1 MHYIFHDRGERET
14 LKPLSWTRPVADLRV
29 GIVTLREK
37 WSLRS
42 PGSTFSYRSEA
53 YLGGIFDLSQPEGDA
68 VRHVRGAAIATSALV
83 DAVHGLKPGQQ
94 LVDAQGEWLA
104 SHGAD
109 AAETLVFADSVRFI
123 RRPNDIFSSNAEA
136 LEADFDVLTA
146 GRSSAPL
153 SATNTVIGNRIF
165 AEEGAVAEASV
176 LNSRSGA
183 IYLAAG
189 SEIMEGSLVRG
200 GLALGEGAQLKLG
213 TKIYGA
219 TTIGPGSKVGGEV
232 NNSVLWGNSN
242 KGHDG
247 FLGNA
252 VLGEWCNLGADTN
265 NSNLKNDYSEVK
277 LWSYPSGRFEAT
289 GLQFCGLIMGD
300 HSKAGINTMFNTGTV
315 VGVACNVFGA
325 GFPRNFIPDFSW
337 GGPQGMTEY
346 RLDKALAT
354 TERVLARRGRPLDA
368 ATTDILSE
376 IFAQTATLRG
386 GTAIA
391 Q

>member
-1 MHYIFHDRGERET
+1 
-14 LKPLSWTRPVADLRV
+14 
-29 GIVTLREK
+29 VTLREK

-153 SATNTVIGNRIF
+153 SATNTVIGDRIF

-183 IYLAAG
+183 IYLATG

-200 GLALGEGAQLKLG
+200 GLALGHGVQLKLG

-289 GLQFCGLIMGD
+289 GLQFCGLVMGD